1 MKLFYF
7 EAPEGN
13 VGDDLNKWL
22 WPQILGDKLDDDKEH
37 LIIGIG
43 TLLNHRIP
51 PAKKYT
57 VLTSGVGYG
66 DMPNLAH
73 GSWEYIGL
81 RGPLSKEKMS
91 VTEDISLLDGAY
103 LLPNYLKIPREIQ
116 HSFGYIPH
124 VDSMINGLWQ
134 EVADIGQ
141 FKLIDPRW
149 PVEKF
154 IQALLSCEQVV
165 TEAMHGAIM
174 ADAYNVPWQPTK
186 AYDYINDFKWKDW
199 AGSLNMEVTLN
210 TIEPTWKGDT
220 NEGLKRTF
228 INNVKRILVHV
239 GLGSKNWTPVL
250 PRRSS
255 KKHLQFV
262 AKKINENATKLPF
275 QLSDNILRQE
285 KTKLLIERIENK
297 FGITIKK

>member
-22 WPQILGDKLDDDKEH
+22 WPKILGDRLDNDEDH

-43 TLLNHRIP
+43 TLLNHKIP

-66 DMPNLAH
+66 DLPDQSK
-73 GSWEYIGL
+73 GDWDYVGL

-91 VTEDISLLDGAY
+91 VKDDISLLDGAY
-103 LLPNYLKIPREIQ
+103 LLPYYLKCPRVIK
-116 HSFGYIPH
+116 HKFGYVPH
-124 VDSMINGLWQ
+124 VDSMVNGLWR
-134 EVADIGQ
+134 ETAEIGQ

-149 PVEKF
+149 SVEKF
-154 IQALLSCEQVV
+154 ISELLSCEQVV

-174 ADAYNVPWQPTK
+174 ADAYGVPWQPTK

-199 AGSLNMEVTLN
+199 ASSLNMKVSFNL
-210 TIEPTWKGDT
+210 IKPTWKGDQGKST
-220 NEGLKRTF
+220 KRIL
-228 INNVKRILVHV
+228 INNVKRTLVR
-239 GLGSKNWTPVL
+239 LGIQTASWTPVL
-250 PRRSS
+250 PRKSS
-255 KKHLQFV
+255 AKQLKSV
-262 AKKINENATKLPF
+262 ADNINNNASNLPFYLSNEN
-275 QLSDNILRQE
+275 LRKE
-285 KTKLLIERIENK
+285 KTEFLMNSIEKK
-297 FGITIKK
+297 FGIAIDY

>member
-22 WPQILGDKLDDDKEH
+22 WPRILGDKLDDNEEH

-43 TLLNHRIP
+43 TLLNHKIP

-66 DMPNLAH
+66 DMPNLSQ
-73 GSWEYIGL
+73 GEWDYVGL
-81 RGPLSKEKMS
+81 RGPLSKQSMS

-103 LLPNYLKIPREIQ
+103 LLPHFLECPRVIK
-116 HSFGYIPH
+116 HKFGYVPH
-124 VDSMINGLWQ
+124 VDSVINGLW
-134 EVADIGQ
+134 EETAKIGE

-154 IQALLSCEQVV
+154 INELLSCENVV

-174 ADAYNVPWQPTK
+174 ADAYGVPWQPTK
-186 AYDYINDFKWKDW
+186 AYDYINDFKWNDW
-199 AGSLNMEVTLN
+199 AGSLNMEIAFN
-210 TIEPTWKGDT
+210 IIEPTWKGDQG
-220 NEGLKRTF
+220 ESIKRIL
-228 INNVKRILVHV
+228 INNVKRTLKFA
-239 GLGSKNWTPVL
+239 GLASADWTPVK
-250 PRRSS
+250 PRQS
-255 KKHLQFV
+255 KAAHLKMV
-262 AKKINENATKLPF
+262 ADKINFNASNMPF
-275 QLSDNILRQE
+275 QVSDKKLRKE
-285 KTKLLIERIENK
+285 KTAQLIKSIEDK
-297 FGITIKK
+297 FAVSIG